1 MAELQKK
8 FSVVTIFPDMVKSY
22 LGYSILKRAIEKGL
36 ISVTVH
42 NLRDYATDKHKT
54 VDDYPYGGG
63 PGMVMK
69 PEPFFRAV
77 EDMWPFRQSCRV
89 IMLSPRGRVF
99 TQDVAREVAEDARE
113 TVFLC
118 GRYEA
123 IDERVREFLIDDE
136 ISIGDYILTGGELP
150 ALAIIDAV
158 SRLLPDV
165 LGDNQSAED
174 ESFSKGLLDYPHF
187 TRPEE
192 FRDMPV
198 PKVLVSGN
206 HEEIRRWRKQQSLK
220 ITLEKRP
227 ELLRTYTLSDEEK
240 VLVEKIKEELS

>member
-42 NLRDYATDKHKT
+42 NLRDYATDKHNT

-77 EDMWPFRQSCRV
+77 EDMWPLRESCRV

-123 IDERVREFLIDDE
+123 IDERVRECLIDDE

-150 ALAIIDAV
+150 ALVIIDAV

-192 FRDMPV
+192 FRDMRV
-198 PKVLVSGN
+198 PKVLLSGN
-206 HEEIRRWRKQQSLK
+206 HEDIRKWRKQQSLK
-220 ITLEKRP
+220 TTLQKRP
-227 ELLRTYTLSDEEK
+227 ELLRTYILSEEEK
-240 VLVEKIKEELS
+240 FLFEKLKEELL